1 MADCLHCEIN
11 QLVDARLEAG
21 EGDLTELAA
30 MMVESLAELVLLA
43 PEGDQQTLIAYVVSE
58 FGQMLLEKGGS
69 VEAGSSATH

>member
-43 PEGDQQTLIAYVVSE
+43 PESDQPKLIAYILSG
-58 FGQMLLEKGGS
+58 FGETLLEKGGRVS
-69 VEAGSSATH
+69 GSSATH